1 MIISDIKN
9 IIPEII
15 RYKRNKILNNSF
27 EYIIKIT
34 TIRFIKLKITEQF
47 LIVKRLTEAYLPCN

>member
-15 RYKRNKILNNSF
+15 RYKKNKILNNSF
-27 EYIIKIT
+27 KCIIKIKL
-34 TIRFIKLKITEQF
+34 IRFIKLKIKITQLF
-47 LIVKRLTEAYLPCN
+47 MTKTY